1 MASPTLALWSFDSIA
16 QEDRGRADLLMSAP
30 PCAELFQRCVL
41 ALSAAI
47 SSGQARFGLEQ
58 ADENAAHLR
67 AVVQFYVGQPL
78 FDWFFNATTGY
89 RAQFR
94 IGWKNGHARNCALI
108 QMLRQPLEAIADR
121 QISVWRFTRTF
132 EDRGVEQVTIGRI
145 VQSLDPA
152 LSKVWCC
159 DTLIR
164 HERMASAL
172 DVSRTGAGLLIGGE
186 ERQALTA
193 SDAHAWLDV
202 KGAFF
207 GDGDRLYQT
216 KAPMVR
222 AQNLEQRLSA

>member
-1 MASPTLALWSFDSIA
+1 MALWSFDRIA
-16 QEDRGRADLLMSAP
+16 QENRERADQLMAAP
-30 PCAELFQRCVL
+30 PCDDLFHRCVL

-67 AVVQFYVGQPL
+67 AVVQFYIGQPL
-78 FDWFFNATTGY
+78 FDWFFNAATGY

-94 IGWKNGHARNCALI
+94 IGWRNGLARNCALI
-108 QMLRQPLEAIADR
+108 QMLRQPLEAIADKE
-121 QISVWRFTRTF
+121 ISVWRFTRTF
-132 EDRGVEQVTIGRI
+132 EDRGLEQVTIGRI

-164 HERMASAL
+164 PERMASAL
-172 DVSRTGAGLLIGGE
+172 EVFRTGAGLLIDGE

-193 SDAHAWLDV
+193 NDANAWLDV

-216 KAPMVR
+216 KDPVVR
-222 AQNLEQRLSA
+222 AHNLEQRLSA